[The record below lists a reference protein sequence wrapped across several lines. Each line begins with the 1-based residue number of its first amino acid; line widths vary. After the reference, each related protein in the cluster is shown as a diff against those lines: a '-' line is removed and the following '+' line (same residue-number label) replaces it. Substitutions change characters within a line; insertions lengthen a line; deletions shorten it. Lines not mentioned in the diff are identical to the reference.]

1 MTVNELLEALTDAS
15 ESGLGDTEI
24 LVGIVTHHKL
34 TRATIDDFAEAF
46 MTKSE
51 DREGDETEEDR
62 FWITVSD
69 DRDNFYNVPAELR
82 DQYR

>member
-15 ESGLGDTEI
+15 ENGLGDTEI
-24 LVGIVTHHKL
+24 LIGIVTNHKL
-34 TRATIDDFAEAF
+34 TRATIDDFAELF

-51 DREGDETEEDR
+51 NKDGDETEEDR

-69 DRDNFYNVPAELR
+69 DKDNFYNVPTELR

>member
-24 LVGIVTHHKL
+24 LIGIVTNHKL

-51 DREGDETEEDR
+51 DEEETDR

-69 DRDNFYNVPAELR
+69 DRDNFYNVPTELR